1 MEQSTEPR
9 YFPKLVGERC
19 YLSPMSEEDAPQYA
33 TWLNDLEIASYL
45 TMAVQAI
52 ALPGEREYLRAH
64 GSDHSYAVVTRDGD
78 RLIGNVGLINI
89 NHLERTC
96 EIGVFIGAKDLW
108 GQGYGREAMTLL
120 MRYAFDYLNM
130 RNIWLRAFA
139 FNERAIA
146 SYRKLGFREIG
157 RRRKAVPRE
166 ESNTTS
172 CSWISSTRSFPGRS
186 NVGDVD
192 RPRRSRAPHTRSIT
206 RNPRDA

>member
-1 MEQSTEPR
+1 MEQSREPR

-19 YLSPMSEEDAPQYA
+19 YLSPMSEEDAAQYA
-33 TWLNDLEIASYL
+33 TWLNDLEIARYL
-45 TMAVQAI
+45 TVAVQTI

-64 GSDHSYAVVTRDGD
+64 GKDHSYSVVTRAGD
-78 RLIGNVGLINI
+78 RIIGNVGLIDL

-130 RNIWLRAFA
+130 RNIWLRAYA

-166 ESNTTS
+166 GVEHDVVFMD
-172 CSWISSTRSFPGRS
+172 ILDEEFPRERST
-186 NVGDVD
+186 
-192 RPRRSRAPHTRSIT
+192 PRG
-206 RNPRDA
+206 